1 MRSKETVW
9 RVIGIIGSI
18 IILFS
23 MISFIDKRDVG
34 YKLEDIEVRIENTF
48 ENFFIDEEDVMAL
61 VIQHKGDSIL
71 GDAMGRV
78 NLKEIE
84 ARVEQHSFIKDAQ
97 VFRDLTGHLVIKAIQ
112 NKPIARI
119 IANNGK
125 NGYLAEDGGIL
136 PTSTKYTARV
146 VILSGSYMTNLIYR
160 GNVSENEYD
169 QKLFELIN
177 FINED
182 HFWQMQ
188 IAQIDV
194 NSKGKIVMI
203 PQIGGQKLE
212 FGRAEDIEQK
222 FKRLEI
228 FFKEIMPTKGWNKYS
243 RVNVE
248 YKDQIICE

>member
-1 MRSKETVW
+1 MKSKETIW
-9 RVIGIIGSI
+9 RIIGIIGSCL
-18 IILFS
+18 ILLS
-23 MISFIDKRDVG
+23 MISFIDKREVG
-34 YKLEDIEVRIENTF
+34 YKVDDIEVKIENTY
-48 ENFFIDEEDVMAL
+48 ENFFIDEDDVMSL
-61 VIQHKGDSIL
+61 IIEHKGDTML

-84 ARVEQHSFIKDAQ
+84 ARIEKHSFIKDAQ
-97 VFRDLTGHLVIKAIQ
+97 VFRDLTGHLVVKAIQ

-119 IANNGK
+119 VAGNGK
-125 NGYLAEDGGIL
+125 NAYLGEDGDIL

-146 VILSGSYMTNLIYR
+146 VVLSGNYMNQLTER
-160 GNVSENEYD
+160 RNVSENEYD
-169 QKLFELIN
+169 QQLFDLIN

-182 HFWQMQ
+182 KFWSMQ
-188 IAQIDV
+188 IAQVDV

-203 PQIGGQKLE
+203 PQVGGQRLE
-212 FGRAEDIEQK
+212 FGRADDIEHK

-228 FFKEIMPTKGWNKYS
+228 FFKEIMPTKGWNTYS

>member
-1 MRSKETVW
+1 
-9 RVIGIIGSI
+9 
-18 IILFS
+18 
-23 MISFIDKRDVG
+23 MISFIDKREVG
-34 YKLEDIEVRIENTF
+34 YKVDDIEVKIENTY
-48 ENFFIDEEDVMAL
+48 ENFFIDEDDVMSL
-61 VIQHKGDSIL
+61 IIEHKGDTML

-84 ARVEQHSFIKDAQ
+84 ARIEKHSFIKDAQ
-97 VFRDLTGHLVIKAIQ
+97 VFRDLTGHLVVKAIQ

-119 IANNGK
+119 VAGNGK
-125 NGYLAEDGGIL
+125 NAYLGEDGDIL

-146 VILSGSYMTNLIYR
+146 VVLSGNYMNQLTER
-160 GNVSENEYD
+160 RNVSENEYD
-169 QKLFELIN
+169 QQLFDLIN

-182 HFWQMQ
+182 KFWSMQ
-188 IAQIDV
+188 IAQVDV

-203 PQIGGQKLE
+203 PQVGGQRLE
-212 FGRAEDIEQK
+212 FGRADDIEHK

-228 FFKEIMPTKGWNKYS
+228 FFKEIMPTKGWNTYS

>member
-1 MRSKETVW
+1 MKSKETIW
-9 RVIGIIGSI
+9 RIIGIIGSCL
-18 IILFS
+18 ILLS
-23 MISFIDKRDVG
+23 MISFIDKREVG
-34 YKLEDIEVRIENTF
+34 YKVGDIEVKIENTY
-48 ENFFIDEEDVMAL
+48 ENFFIDEDDVMSL
-61 VIQHKGDSIL
+61 VIEHKGDTML

-84 ARVEQHSFIKDAQ
+84 ARIEKHSFIKDAQ
-97 VFRDLTGHLVIKAIQ
+97 VFRDLTGHLVVKAIQ

-119 IANNGK
+119 VAGNGK
-125 NGYLAEDGGIL
+125 NAYLGEDGEIL

-146 VILSGSYMTNLIYR
+146 VVLSGNYMNQLTER
-160 GNVSENEYD
+160 RNVSENEYD
-169 QKLFELIN
+169 LKLFDLIN

-182 HFWQMQ
+182 KFWSMQ
-188 IAQIDV
+188 IAQVDV

-203 PQIGGQKLE
+203 PQVGGQRLE
-212 FGRAEDIEQK
+212 FGRAEDIEHK

-228 FFKEIMPTKGWNKYS
+228 FFKEIMPTKGWNTYS

>member
-1 MRSKETVW
+1 MKSKETIW
-9 RVIGIIGSI
+9 RIIGIIGSCL
-18 IILFS
+18 ILLS
-23 MISFIDKRDVG
+23 MISFIDKREVG
-34 YKLEDIEVRIENTF
+34 YKVDDIEVKIENTF
-48 ENFFIDEEDVMAL
+48 ENFFIDEDDVMSL
-61 VIQHKGDSIL
+61 VIEHKGDTML

-84 ARVEQHSFIKDAQ
+84 ARIEKHSFIKDAQ
-97 VFRDLTGHLVIKAIQ
+97 VFRDLTGHLVVKAIQ

-119 IANNGK
+119 VAGNGK
-125 NGYLAEDGGIL
+125 NAYLGEDGDIL

-146 VILSGSYMTNLIYR
+146 VILSGSYMNQLTER
-160 GNVSENEYD
+160 ANVNENEYD
-169 QKLFELIN
+169 QQLFDLIN

-182 HFWQMQ
+182 KFWSMQ
-188 IAQIDV
+188 IAQVDV

-203 PQIGGQKLE
+203 PQVGGQKLE
-212 FGRAEDIEQK
+212 FGRADDIEHK

-228 FFKEIMPTKGWNKYS
+228 FFKEIMPTKGWNTYS